1 MSTTPDALVETT
13 VATLETT
20 LAATETVVTEAT
32 VAAEEMLDIESI
44 KALLDGFD
52 PATLL
57 PDLSKVFDSLVP
69 ICRIAVLIGPVVVL
83 LLGLSYLILT
93 PKEANYYL
101 GYRCYFGMGSEYA
114 WRFTQR
120 LAGFVWM
127 IAGGL
132 LTLVMF
138 FVTVA
143 VGGKDLAQMGYDAVI
158 CLFWELGVIVVA
170 CLVIDVVVLLRYDRK
185 GNVRPNTVI
194 RVGERFLGME
204 MPREAYPQEEYP
216 QEEYPY
222 EEGQPQM

>member
-1 MSTTPDALVETT
+1 MEENTGFMDKLAELVANFDIANILPE
-13 VATLETT
+13 LDSFLGWMELLIR
-20 LAATETVVTEAT
+20 LAVMAGP
-32 VAAEEMLDIESI
+32 
-44 KALLDGFD
+44 LL
-52 PATLL
+52 
-57 PDLSKVFDSLVP
+57 
-69 ICRIAVLIGPVVVL
+69 VLIFGCIYFFMP
-83 LLGLSYLILT
+83 
-93 PKEANYYL
+93 PKEANHSL
-101 GYRCYFGMGSEYA
+101 GYRFYWGMGSEYA

-194 RVGERFLGME
+194 RVGARFLGME

>member
-1 MSTTPDALVETT
+1 MEENTGFMDKLAELVANFDIANILPE
-13 VATLETT
+13 LDSFLGWMELLIR
-20 LAATETVVTEAT
+20 LAVMAGP
-32 VAAEEMLDIESI
+32 
-44 KALLDGFD
+44 LL
-52 PATLL
+52 
-57 PDLSKVFDSLVP
+57 
-69 ICRIAVLIGPVVVL
+69 VLIFGCIYFFMP
-83 LLGLSYLILT
+83 
-93 PKEANYYL
+93 PKEANHSL
-101 GYRCYFGMGSEYA
+101 GYRFYWGMGSEYA

-170 CLVIDVVVLLRYDRK
+170 CLAIDVVVLLRYDRK

-204 MPREAYPQEEYP
+204 MPREEYPQEEYP